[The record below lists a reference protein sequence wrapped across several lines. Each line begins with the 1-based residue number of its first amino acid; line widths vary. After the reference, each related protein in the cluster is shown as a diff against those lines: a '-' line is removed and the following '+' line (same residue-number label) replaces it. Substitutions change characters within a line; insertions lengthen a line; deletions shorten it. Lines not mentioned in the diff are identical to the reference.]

1 MLNKIFI
8 EKMIFLI
15 KSLYLKILIILIF
28 QITTFVHGIE
38 NKIIY
43 KVNNEI
49 VTSFD
54 LTKEFRYLS
63 MINPQIM
70 NLKKKEIFEI
80 SKNSILKE
88 KIKKI
93 ELLNHIDNFNLD
105 ENFIDQLIK
114 NTFPIFNVKTLNE
127 LRKKL
132 EVVDIDFNDFKQK
145 LIIEALWNQL
155 IYEKFNSKIKI
166 DRSKIEIEVLSQ
178 KKQYIFKLSELVFS
192 IDETENFEDKFRKI
206 KIDIEEKG
214 FKNSA
219 LIHSISESKTVG
231 GEIGWVEENSMNK
244 NLRNKIK
251 SLQIGNY
258 IDPHVI
264 PGGFLILKLED
275 IKEQEISIDTD
286 KEVENLVKLK
296 TNKQLNQFS
305 NIYFN
310 KIKKNIK
317 IEKI

>member
-1 MLNKIFI
+1 
-8 EKMIFLI
+8 MIFLI

-28 QITTFVHGIE
+28 QITTFAHGIE

-43 KVNNEI
+43 KINNEI

-63 MINPQIM
+63 LINPQIM
-70 NLKKKEIFEI
+70 NLKKNEIFEI
-80 SKNSILKE
+80 SKNSIIKE

-105 ENFIDQLIK
+105 ENFTDQLIK

-132 EVVDIDFNDFKQK
+132 DVVDIDFNDFKQK

-155 IYEKFNSKIKI
+155 IFEKFNSKVKI
-166 DRSKIEIEVLSQ
+166 DRSKIKIEVLSQ

-206 KIDIEEKG
+206 KKDINEKG

-244 NLRNKIK
+244 NLRDKIK
-251 SLQIGNY
+251 SLEIGNY
-258 IDPHVI
+258 IDPYVI

-275 IKEQEISIDTD
+275 IKEQEISINTD

>member
-1 MLNKIFI
+1 
-8 EKMIFLI
+8 MIFLI

-43 KVNNEI
+43 KINNEI

-63 MINPQIM
+63 LINPQIM
-70 NLKKKEIFEI
+70 NLKKNEIFEI
-80 SKNSILKE
+80 SKNSIIKE

-105 ENFIDQLIK
+105 ENFTDQLIK
-114 NTFPIFNVKTLNE
+114 NTFTIFNGKTLNE
-127 LRKKL
+127 LKKKL

-192 IDETENFEDKFRKI
+192 INETENFEDKFRKI
-206 KIDIEEKG
+206 KIDIKEKG

-244 NLRNKIK
+244 NLRDKIK
-251 SLQIGNY
+251 SLEIGNY

>member
-1 MLNKIFI
+1 
-8 EKMIFLI
+8 MIFLI

-28 QITTFVHGIE
+28 LITTFAHGIE

-43 KVNNEI
+43 KINNEI

-63 MINPQIM
+63 LINPQIM
-70 NLKKKEIFEI
+70 NLKKNEIFEI
-80 SKNSILKE
+80 SKNSIIKE

-105 ENFIDQLIK
+105 ENFTDQLIK
-114 NTFPIFNVKTLNE
+114 NTFTIFNVKTLNE
-127 LRKKL
+127 LKKKL

-155 IYEKFNSKIKI
+155 IYEKFNSKVKI

-206 KIDIEEKG
+206 KIDINEKG

-244 NLRNKIK
+244 NLRDKIK
-251 SLQIGNY
+251 SLEIGNY

-275 IKEQEISIDTD
+275 IKEQEVSIDTD
-286 KEVENLVKLK
+286 KQVENLVKLK

>member
-49 VTSFD
+49 VTSYD

-105 ENFIDQLIK
+105 ENFTDQLIK

-206 KIDIEEKG
+206 KIDIKEKG

-251 SLQIGNY
+251 SLEIGNY

-286 KEVENLVKLK
+286 KEVEKLVKLK

>member
-1 MLNKIFI
+1 
-8 EKMIFLI
+8 MIFLI

-43 KVNNEI
+43 KINNEI

-63 MINPQIM
+63 LINPQIM
-70 NLKKKEIFEI
+70 NLKKNEIFEI
-80 SKNSILKE
+80 SKNSIIKE

-105 ENFIDQLIK
+105 ENFTDQLIK
-114 NTFPIFNVKTLNE
+114 NTFTIFNVKTQNE
-127 LRKKL
+127 LKEKL
-132 EVVDIDFNDFKQK
+132 KVVDIEFNDFKQK

-155 IYEKFNSKIKI
+155 IYEKFNSKVKI

-206 KIDIEEKG
+206 KIDINEKG

-219 LIHSISESKTVG
+219 LIHSISESKTIG

-244 NLRNKIK
+244 NLRDKIK
-251 SLQIGNY
+251 NLEIGNY

>member
-1 MLNKIFI
+1 
-8 EKMIFLI
+8 MIFLI
-15 KSLYLKILIILIF
+15 KNLYLKILIILIF
-28 QITTFVHGIE
+28 QITTFAHGIE

-43 KVNNEI
+43 KINNEI

-63 MINPQIM
+63 LINPQIM
-70 NLKKKEIFEI
+70 NLKKNEIFEI
-80 SKNSILKE
+80 SKNSIIKE

-105 ENFIDQLIK
+105 ENFTDQLIK

-132 EVVDIDFNDFKQK
+132 DVVDIDFNDFKQK

-155 IYEKFNSKIKI
+155 IFEKFNSKVKI
-166 DRSKIEIEVLSQ
+166 DRSKIKIEVLSQ

-206 KIDIEEKG
+206 KKDINEKG

-244 NLRNKIK
+244 NLRDKIK
-251 SLQIGNY
+251 SLEIGNY

-275 IKEQEISIDTD
+275 IKEQEISINTD

>member
-1 MLNKIFI
+1 
-8 EKMIFLI
+8 MIFLI

-28 QITTFVHGIE
+28 QFTTFVYGIE

-43 KVNNEI
+43 KINNEI

-63 MINPQIM
+63 LINPQII
-70 NLKKKEIFEI
+70 NLKKNEIFEI
-80 SKNSILKE
+80 SKNSIIKE

-105 ENFIDQLIK
+105 ENFTDQLIK
-114 NTFPIFNVKTLNE
+114 NTFTIFNVKTLNE
-127 LRKKL
+127 LKKKL

-155 IYEKFNSKIKI
+155 IYEKFNSKVKI
-166 DRSKIEIEVLSQ
+166 DRSKIKIEVLSQ

-192 IDETENFEDKFRKI
+192 IDETENFKDKFRKI
-206 KIDIEEKG
+206 KIDIKEKG

-244 NLRNKIK
+244 NLRDKIK
-251 SLQIGNY
+251 SLEIGNY

>member
-1 MLNKIFI
+1 
-8 EKMIFLI
+8 MIFLI

-43 KVNNEI
+43 KINNEI

-63 MINPQIM
+63 LINPQIM
-70 NLKKKEIFEI
+70 NLKKNEIFEI
-80 SKNSILKE
+80 SKNSIIKE

-105 ENFIDQLIK
+105 ENFTDQLIK
-114 NTFPIFNVKTLNE
+114 NTFTIFNVKTLNE
-127 LRKKL
+127 LKKKL

-155 IYEKFNSKIKI
+155 IYEKFNSKVKI

-206 KIDIEEKG
+206 KIDIKKKG

-244 NLRNKIK
+244 NLRDKIK
-251 SLQIGNY
+251 SLEIGNY

>member
-1 MLNKIFI
+1 MLNKVFI

-28 QITTFVHGIE
+28 LFTTIVHGIE

-43 KVNNEI
+43 KINNEI

-63 MINPQIM
+63 LINPQIM
-70 NLKKKEIFEI
+70 NLKKNEIFEI
-80 SKNSILKE
+80 SKNSIIKE

-105 ENFIDQLIK
+105 ENFTDQLIK
-114 NTFPIFNVKTLNE
+114 NTFTIFNVKTQNE
-127 LRKKL
+127 LKEKL
-132 EVVDIDFNDFKQK
+132 KVVDIEFNDFKQK

-155 IYEKFNSKIKI
+155 IYEKFNSKVKI

-192 IDETENFEDKFRKI
+192 IDETENFKDKFRKI
-206 KIDIEEKG
+206 KIDIKEKG
-214 FKNSA
+214 FQNSA
-219 LIHSISESKTVG
+219 LIHSISESRTVG

-244 NLRNKIK
+244 NLRDKIK
-251 SLQIGNY
+251 NLEIGNY

>member
-1 MLNKIFI
+1 
-8 EKMIFLI
+8 MIFLI

-28 QITTFVHGIE
+28 LFTTIVNGIE

-43 KVNNEI
+43 KINNEI

-63 MINPQIM
+63 LINPQIM

-105 ENFIDQLIK
+105 ENFTDQLIK
-114 NTFPIFNVKTLNE
+114 NTFTIFNVKTLNE
-127 LRKKL
+127 LKKKL

-155 IYEKFNSKIKI
+155 IYEKFNSKVKI
-166 DRSKIEIEVLSQ
+166 DRSKIKIEVLSQ

-206 KIDIEEKG
+206 KIDIKKKG

-244 NLRNKIK
+244 NLRDKIK
-251 SLQIGNY
+251 SLEIGNY

>member
-1 MLNKIFI
+1 
-8 EKMIFLI
+8 MIFLI

-28 QITTFVHGIE
+28 QITTYVHGIE

-43 KVNNEI
+43 KINNEI

-63 MINPQIM
+63 LINPQIM

-105 ENFIDQLIK
+105 ENFTDQLIK
-114 NTFPIFNVKTLNE
+114 NTFTIFNVKTLNE
-127 LRKKL
+127 LKKKL

-155 IYEKFNSKIKI
+155 IYEKFNSKVKI
-166 DRSKIEIEVLSQ
+166 DRSKIKIEVLSQ

-206 KIDIEEKG
+206 KIDIKKKG

-244 NLRNKIK
+244 NLRDKIK
-251 SLQIGNY
+251 SLEIGNY

>member
-206 KIDIEEKG
+206 KIDIKEKG

>member
-1 MLNKIFI
+1 
-8 EKMIFLI
+8 MIFLI

-43 KVNNEI
+43 KINNEI

-63 MINPQIM
+63 LINPQIM
-70 NLKKKEIFEI
+70 NLKKNEIFEI
-80 SKNSILKE
+80 SKNSIIKE

-105 ENFIDQLIK
+105 ENFTDQLIK
-114 NTFPIFNVKTLNE
+114 NTFTIFNVKTQNE
-127 LRKKL
+127 LKEKL
-132 EVVDIDFNDFKQK
+132 KVVDIEFNDFKQK

-155 IYEKFNSKIKI
+155 IYEKFNSKVKI

-206 KIDIEEKG
+206 KIDIKKKG

-219 LIHSISESKTVG
+219 LIHSISESKTIG

-244 NLRNKIK
+244 NLRDKIK
-251 SLQIGNY
+251 NLEIGNY

>member
-251 SLQIGNY
+251 SLEIGNY

>member
-105 ENFIDQLIK
+105 ENFTDQLIK

>member
-1 MLNKIFI
+1 
-8 EKMIFLI
+8 MIFLI